1 MRFEERIGLRRF
13 LDAYL
18 GMRVRPSPPDV
29 LRLEGEFRFRADYK
43 DGPIIED
50 VYRLQVN
57 VPRRFPRGIPTVMEL
72 DERILR
78 RAECH
83 VFNDGTLCLGSPL
96 RLHLIAH
103 DYPSLTEFSQHSIV
117 PYLYANSYREKEGVY
132 PFGELAHGAA
142 GLLDDYVQILG
153 LDRPEQAAEGIAL
166 IAMKKRLANKCP
178 CPCGCGRRL
187 GACSFNETV
196 HRFRTQFGRP
206 LFKRF
211 HDGILHNYKFNQQ
224 DIA

>member
-29 LRLEGEFRFRADYK
+29 LRLEGGFRFRADYK

-50 VYRLQVN
+50 AYRLQVN

-117 PYLYANSYREKEGVY
+117 PYL
-132 PFGELAHGAA
+132 
-142 GLLDDYVQILG
+142 
-153 LDRPEQAAEGIAL
+153 
-166 IAMKKRLANKCP
+166 
-178 CPCGCGRRL
+178 
-187 GACSFNETV
+187 
-196 HRFRTQFGRP
+196 
-206 LFKRF
+206 
-211 HDGILHNYKFNQQ
+211 
-224 DIA
+224 

>member
-50 VYRLQVN
+50 AYGLQIN
-57 VPRRFPRGIPTVMEL
+57 VPRRFPRDIPTVMEL
-72 DERILR
+72 DERIPR
-78 RAECH
+78 RAEYH

-103 DYPSLTEFSQHSIV
+103 DCPSLTEFSQHSIV
-117 PYLYANSYREKEGVY
+117 PYLYANSYREKTGVY
-132 PFGELAHGAA
+132 LFGELAHGAT
-142 GLLDDYVQILG
+142 GLLDDYAQILG
-153 LDRPEQAAEGIAL
+153 LDRPEQAAESIVL
-166 IAMKKRLANKCP
+166 IAMKRRLANKRP
-178 CPCGCGRRL
+178 CPCGCGLRL
-187 GACSFNETV
+187 GACCFNATV
-196 HRFRTQFGRP
+196 HRLRTQFGRP

-211 HDGILHNYKFNQQ
+211 HDGILHNYKFNQR